1 MNAPTDQTAFTL
13 DPSDEVQ
20 ARALARLQSEQIG
33 WFTSIRGTG
42 FPHAVPVWFL
52 WWGGEVLVLS
62 EPQAVKVRNVR
73 GNEKV
78 LMHLEAGRGG
88 EDLTV
93 LQGTAVVSPEPT
105 SAWVD
110 RIGAEYSAKYGS
122 GMGNLSLSMSG
133 MAAQYSAVIRMTP
146 TKLTAW

>member
-1 MNAPTDQTAFTL
+1 MTASTGQPAFTL
-13 DPSDEVQ
+13 DPADDVQ
-20 ARALARLQSEQIG
+20 ARALARLQSEQIA
-33 WFTSIRGTG
+33 WFTSIRRSG

-52 WWGGEVLVLS
+52 WWEGELLVLS

-78 LMHLEAGRGG
+78 LVHLEAGRGG
-88 EDLTV
+88 EHLTV
-93 LQGTAVVSPEPT
+93 LRGTAAVSPEPT
-105 SAWVD
+105 SGWID
-110 RIGAEYSAKYGS
+110 RIGAEYAAKYGR
-122 GMGNLSLSMSG
+122 GLAGLSLDMAG